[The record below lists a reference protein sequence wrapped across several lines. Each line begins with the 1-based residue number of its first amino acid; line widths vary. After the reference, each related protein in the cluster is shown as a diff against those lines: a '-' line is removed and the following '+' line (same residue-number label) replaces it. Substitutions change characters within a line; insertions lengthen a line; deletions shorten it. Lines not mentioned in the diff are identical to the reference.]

1 MYSALLVRYL
11 EDGNL
16 RSRFRA
22 MVGGDAGFS
31 NHTTSKLPVR
41 SIIIVVSDGDGHGD
55 NDGGDGDGNE
65 PGQLTLTTLAQLQP
79 SSPVWQ
85 RTTVCSKVEF
95 F

>member
-16 RSRFRA
+16 RTRFRA

-41 SIIIVVSDGDGHGD
+41 SMIIVVSDGDGDRVIGHG
-55 NDGGDGDGNE
+55 E
-65 PGQLTLTTLAQLQP
+65 LVITRP
-79 SSPVWQ
+79 SILCVTHKMS
-85 RTTVCSKVEF
+85 RKKRN
-95 F
+95 